1 MARPARPKFPKT
13 TKGQRKP
20 GPEQVALFD
29 VPKKAAKTAAS
40 SVRTG
45 SVAEGVGVLDPRF
58 RKNYRRRITE
68 VDEEGYRWESPT
80 SSSNPARPRT
90 LQAGYNARER
100 TLRVVFRDGTPY
112 EYYGVE
118 PILWQRFKRSASPGR
133 FINRILNQYPY
144 ARTDFEPPGGNHHDA

>member
-1 MARPARPKFPKT
+1 MPSPP
-13 TKGQRKP
+13 KP
-20 GPEQVALFD
+20 GRSHLSD
-29 VPKKAAKTAAS
+29 VKKVKAVGS
-40 SVRTG
+40 DVRLP
-45 SVAEGVGVLDPRF
+45 SPNEEAGVLDPRF

-68 VDEEGYRWESPT
+68 KDEEGYRWQAPT

-90 LQAGYNARER
+90 VEAGYNASER

-118 PILWQRFKRSASPGR
+118 PVTWQRFKRSASPGR

-144 ARTDFEPPGGNHHDA
+144 ARADFQAPGGTHHDA